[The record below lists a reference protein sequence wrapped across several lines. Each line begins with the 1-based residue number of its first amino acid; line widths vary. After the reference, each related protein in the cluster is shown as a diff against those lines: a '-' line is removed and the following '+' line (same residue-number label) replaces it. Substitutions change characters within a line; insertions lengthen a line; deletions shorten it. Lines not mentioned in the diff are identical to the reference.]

1 MTQTST
7 NEKNESLQPTEGAE
21 MLERF
26 WSDIRAEVD
35 SINIVCL
42 EIYIK
47 KKQKTNF
54 FVSSLRWI
62 FVQVNYH

>member
-7 NEKNESLQPTEGAE
+7 NEKTESLQPTEGAE

-26 WSDIRAEVD
+26 WSEIRAEVD

-42 EIYIK
+42 EIYK
-47 KKQKTNF
+47 KTNIFLFF

>member
-7 NEKNESLQPTEGAE
+7 NEKTEALQSTEGTE

-26 WSDIRAEVD
+26 WTEIRAEID

-42 EIYIK
+42 V
-47 KKQKTNF
+47 KTIQYLIDRILF
-54 FVSSLRWI
+54 YV
-62 FVQVNYH
+62 